1 MSRSGRPRV
10 HTHLSRESIARAGLE
25 IVDRR
30 GLDALSLRAVAVAL
44 GVGTMTLYAHTP
56 DRETLERDIVG
67 LLLDE
72 VDVHEIPDEA
82 WDDSVRRVAR
92 SLREMTLR
100 HPRAFTL
107 VAGAQVFESPVL
119 EYAARIRG
127 LHARQKISQ
136 AQFVAMWSVCD
147 AFLTGFM
154 VMLAQAAVRAGEA
167 GLEGAEPSQAA
178 APPGVAEDG
187 GLADALADVLSKEA
201 FERDLEVVLAGL
213 RAMGVP
219 GPDLP
224 GRESPGSV
232 SARRRPGTG
241 RRGPRRSA

>member
-30 GLDALSLRAVAVAL
+30 GLDALSLRAVAESL
-44 GVGTMTLYAHTP
+44 GVGTMTLYAHTT

-72 VDVHEIPDEA
+72 VDVHEIPGET
-82 WDDSVRRVAR
+82 WDDSVRRVAW

-107 VAGAQVFESPVL
+107 VADAPVFESPVL
-119 EYAARIRG
+119 EYAARIRA
-127 LHARQKISQ
+127 LHARQAIGQ
-136 AQFVAMWSVCD
+136 EQFVAMWSVCD

-154 VMLAQAAVRAGEA
+154 VMLAQAAIRAAEAASEAGSPQAIAIGAGE
-167 GLEGAEPSQAA
+167 GLE
-178 APPGVAEDG
+178 
-187 GLADALADVLSKEA
+187 LASALTDVLSEA
-201 FERDLEVVLAGL
+201 AFARDLAVVLAGL
-213 RAMGVP
+213 RASGLA
-219 GPDLP
+219 GDA
-224 GRESPGSV
+224 S
-232 SARRRPGTG
+232 
-241 RRGPRRSA
+241 

>member
-25 IVDRR
+25 IIDQD
-30 GLDALSLRAVAVAL
+30 GLEALSLRAIAESL
-44 GVGTMTLYAHTP
+44 GVGTMTLYAYTP

-72 VDVHEIPDEA
+72 VDVREIPDEV

-100 HPRAFTL
+100 HPRAFSL
-107 VAGAQVFESPVL
+107 VADAPVFESPVL
-119 EYAARIRG
+119 EYAARIRS
-127 LHARQKISQ
+127 LHARQDISQ

-154 VMLAQAAVRAGEA
+154 VMLAQAAVRAGETGSAHTSSSPDA
-167 GLEGAEPSQAA
+167 GDEGE
-178 APPGVAEDG
+178 
-187 GLADALADVLSKEA
+187 LAKALSDVLSQDA
-201 FERDLEVVLAGL
+201 FLRDLEVVIAGL
-213 RAMGVP
+213 RATALSG
-219 GPDLP
+219 
-224 GRESPGSV
+224 E
-232 SARRRPGTG
+232 
-241 RRGPRRSA
+241 

>member
-1 MSRSGRPRV
+1 V

-30 GLDALSLRAVAVAL
+30 GLDALSLRVVAEAL

-72 VDVHEIPDEA
+72 VDVHEVPVEA
-82 WDDSVRRVAR
+82 WDDSIRRVAR

-100 HPRAFTL
+100 HPRAFPL
-107 VAGAQVFESPVL
+107 VAAAPVFESPVL
-119 EYAARIRG
+119 EYAARIRA

-136 AQFVAMWSVCD
+136 ERFVAMWSVCD

-154 VMLAQAAVRAGEA
+154 VMLAQAAVRAEESASEA
-167 GLEGAEPSQAA
+167 ADPPRAATDPGAAQ
-178 APPGVAEDG
+178 DDD
-187 GLADALADVLSKEA
+187 LATALSDVLSEEA
-201 FERDLEVVLAGL
+201 FARDLEVVLAGL
-213 RAMGVP
+213 RGFGLP
-219 GPDLP
+219 GPGAAGTEAVEL
-224 GRESPGSV
+224 GQ
-232 SARRRPGTG
+232 RPKPAAY
-241 RRGPRRSA
+241 RAQRST

>member
-30 GLDALSLRAVAVAL
+30 SLDALSLRAVAEAL

-72 VDVHEIPDEA
+72 VDVHEIPGEA
-82 WDDSVRRVAR
+82 WDDSLRRVAR

-100 HPRAFTL
+100 HPRAFIL
-107 VAGAQVFESPVL
+107 VADAPVFESPVL
-119 EYAARIRG
+119 EYAARIRA
-127 LHARQKISQ
+127 LHARQAISQ
-136 AQFVAMWSVCD
+136 ERFVAMWSVCD

-154 VMLAQAAVRAGEA
+154 VMLAQAAVRVDEA
-167 GLEGAEPSQAA
+167 
-178 APPGVAEDG
+178 
-187 GLADALADVLSKEA
+187 ALARSAPSSDFGEVGELAKALSDVLSEDA
-201 FERDLEVVLAGL
+201 FLRDLEVVIAGLHATRLAG
-213 RAMGVP
+213 
-219 GPDLP
+219 
-224 GRESPGSV
+224 
-232 SARRRPGTG
+232 T
-241 RRGPRRSA
+241 